1 MENSFNSLKKLGDDN
16 YKQNNYEEAIKYYS
30 LALELNNEDNY
41 LVYLNRC
48 LTYIKMNNYDDA
60 LKDAVTSTILK
71 SDYAKGWSRVGSCL
85 TALKRV
91 EEAQAAFDKAYQL
104 ESNNEIYKNLSSVK
118 TIDLS
123 TDLSTN
129 LSNLPKFLDLGLEN
143 LMGDLFNKMMNNEK
157 LIKLASD
164 EKFKN
169 KISDYQT
176 NPLSAMQ
183 NPEIVDLINE
193 VLKEL

>member
-16 YKQNNYEEAIKYYS
+16 YKQNNYEEAIKYYT
-30 LALELNNEDNY
+30 LALELNSEDNY

-48 LTYIKMNNYDDA
+48 LTYVKLNNYDDA
-60 LKDAVTSTILK
+60 LKDALTSTILK
-71 SDYAKGWSRVGSCL
+71 PDNAKGWSRVGSCL
-85 TALKRV
+85 TALKRE

-104 ESNNEIYKNLSSVK
+104 ESDNEIYKNLSSVK
-118 TIDLS
+118 TI
-123 TDLSTN
+123 DLSTN

-143 LMGDLFNKMMNNEK
+143 LMGDLFNKMMHNEK